1 MLAREEAK
9 TLYMRYHKDRQGLRK
24 EPRMASVCL
33 ICGSADVVV
42 RSEAEPYRH
51 YCRNCGFEFLRYRC
65 RLCGEMVDG
74 RDPQTPPESTGH
86 WQTPSSRFRTSRS
99 RAAMRTG
106 RRSSWLTGR

>member
-65 RLCGEMVDG
+65 RLCGESVDG
-74 RDPQTPPESTGH
+74 RDPETPRCRECGWCLCSCGAG
-86 WQTPSSRFRTSRS
+86 SLGC
-99 RAAMRTG
+99 AAHG
-106 RRSSWLTGR
+106 GAG